1 MTTQSTAQAL
11 PPLLQNSGVPFDLLI
26 QALTEQLD
34 KAQASMAL
42 KARVG
47 KLPMTFAVKE
57 VSLDLRAF
65 VQMVNDDVYVR
76 PAGPGDA
83 GASSIKLALTTIT
96 RPMIEENAMDFQ
108 AEDPKFSLR
117 EALGDRISE
126 EDQRS
131 LERIGVRSVR
141 QLNEL
146 RQAAGADVV
155 ARLAR
160 MPVNRLQQAM
170 MAAAAPRITR
180 VERDG
185 APAASTPPG
194 TRTPPATT
202 TPPFTQPFP
211 KSGGMVPT
219 RSLPIVPPKP
229 AVAATPQP
237 VVAPALPQPARL
249 HVEAPLLR
257 AGHLPLIRAG
267 GVPVPVIQAV
277 DQTLVLQP
285 LAHQLGTL
293 AEIDFGDGQVATMRL
308 DDGSIGQWQEAGE

>member
-1 MTTQSTAQAL
+1 MTAPSTTQAL
-11 PPLLQNSGVPFDLLI
+11 PPLMQNSGVPFDVLI
-26 QALTEQLD
+26 QSLTEQLD
-34 KAQASMAL
+34 KAQATMAL

-65 VQMVNDDVYVR
+65 VQLVDDDVYVR

-96 RPMIEENAMDFQ
+96 RPMIEENAMNFQ

-117 EALGDRISE
+117 EALGDHINA

-131 LERIGVRSVR
+131 LERIGVRSIS
-141 QLNEL
+141 QLNDL

-170 MAAAAPRITR
+170 MAASAPRITR
-180 VERDG
+180 VESQPASRET
-185 APAASTPPG
+185 APTRADPAGIPAHNAASG
-194 TRTPPATT
+194 ATRT
-202 TPPFTQPFP
+202 
-211 KSGGMVPT
+211 
-219 RSLPIVPPKP
+219 
-229 AVAATPQP
+229 
-237 VVAPALPQPARL
+237 LPQPTRV

-257 AGHLPLIRAG
+257 AGQLPVIRAR
-267 GVPVPVIQAV
+267 GVPVPVIHAL

-285 LAHQLGTL
+285 LAHQLGSE
-293 AEIDFGDGQVATMRL
+293 AELDFGDGQVATVRL
-308 DDGSIGQWQEAGE
+308 TDGSVGAWLPTEEAAS

>member
-1 MTTQSTAQAL
+1 MTTHATAQAL
-11 PPLLQNSGVPFDLLI
+11 PPLVQNAGVPFDVLI

-34 KAQASMAL
+34 KAQATMAL

-47 KLPMTFAVKE
+47 KLPMTFAVKD

-65 VQMVNDDVYVR
+65 VQLIDDDVYIR

-96 RPMIEENAMDFQ
+96 KPMIEENAMSFQ

-117 EALGDRISE
+117 EALGDHINE
-126 EDQRS
+126 QDQRS
-131 LERIGVRSVR
+131 LERIGVRSIG

-170 MAAAAPRITR
+170 LAASAPRITR
-180 VERDG
+180 VELEPVSAD
-185 APAASTPPG
+185 
-194 TRTPPATT
+194 
-202 TPPFTQPFP
+202 TQP
-211 KSGGMVPT
+211 GRAVPAPNAGDGSAGSRTLPLST
-219 RSLPIVPPKP
+219 RV
-229 AVAATPQP
+229 
-237 VVAPALPQPARL
+237 

-257 AGHLPLIRAG
+257 AGQLPAIWARGA
-267 GVPVPVIQAV
+267 PVPVIQAL

-285 LAHQLGTL
+285 LAHQLGSV
-293 AEIDFGDGQVATMRL
+293 AELDFGDGQVASVRL
-308 DDGSIGQWQEAGE
+308 TDGSVGAWLVGASKAEDVQ

>member
-1 MTTQSTAQAL
+1 MSDAQAL
-11 PPLLQNSGVPFDLLI
+11 PPLVQNTGVPFDLLI

-47 KLPMTFAVKE
+47 RLPMTFAVKD

-65 VQMVNDDVYVR
+65 VSMVDDDIYLR

-96 RPMIEENAMDFQ
+96 RSMVEENAVNFQ

-117 EALGDRISE
+117 EALGDRINP

-131 LERIGVRSVR
+131 LERIGVRSIG

-170 MAAAAPRITR
+170 LAASAPRVTR
-180 VERDG
+180 VEQDP
-185 APAASTPPG
+185 APVKTAPVA
-194 TRTPPATT
+194 TR
-202 TPPFTQPFP
+202 
-211 KSGGMVPT
+211 
-219 RSLPIVPPKP
+219 
-229 AVAATPQP
+229 
-237 VVAPALPQPARL
+237 APLPQPTRL
-249 HVEAPLLR
+249 HIEAPLLR
-257 AGHLPLIRAG
+257 PGRLPLIQAG
-267 GVPVPVIQAV
+267 GTPVPVVQAQ

-285 LAHQLGTL
+285 LAHQLGTV
-293 AEIDFGDGQVATMRL
+293 AEVDFGDGQVAAVKLT
-308 DDGSIGQWQEAGE
+308 DGSVGAWKEAAT

>member
-1 MTTQSTAQAL
+1 MNGNPTAQAL
-11 PPLLQNSGVPFDLLI
+11 PPLVQDAGVPFDVFI

-34 KAQASMAL
+34 KAQATMAL

-47 KLPMTFAVKE
+47 KLPMTFAVKD

-65 VQMVNDDVYVR
+65 VRIIQDDVYVR

-96 RPMIEENAMDFQ
+96 KPMIEENAMNFQ

-117 EALGDRISE
+117 EALGDRINP

-131 LERIGVRSVR
+131 LERIGVRSIG

-170 MAAAAPRITR
+170 LAASAPRITR
-180 VERDG
+180 VE
-185 APAASTPPG
+185 
-194 TRTPPATT
+194 
-202 TPPFTQPFP
+202 QE
-211 KSGGMVPT
+211 
-219 RSLPIVPPKP
+219 
-229 AVAATPQP
+229 
-237 VVAPALPQPARL
+237 PALPVGAPVASP
-249 HVEAPLLR
+249 VAAPLPAPVATTSPKPPPAVQVQVPPR
-257 AGHLPLIRAG
+257 VTLPVQTLPPMQLPQPTRIHVALPSMQPGRIPMIRAG
-267 GVPVPVIQAV
+267 GAPVAVIKAL
-277 DQTLVLQP
+277 DDALVLQP
-285 LAHQLGTL
+285 LAHQLGTM

-308 DDGSIGQWQEAGE
+308 ADGCLGSWQTPEEAA

>member
-1 MTTQSTAQAL
+1 MTAPASTQAL
-11 PPLLQNSGVPFDLLI
+11 PALMQNSGVPFDVLI
-26 QALTEQLD
+26 QSLTEQLD
-34 KAQASMAL
+34 KAQATMAL

-65 VQMVNDDVYVR
+65 VQLVDDDVYVR

-96 RPMIEENAMDFQ
+96 RPMIEENAMNFQ

-117 EALGDRISE
+117 EALGDHINA

-131 LERIGVRSVR
+131 LERIGVRSIS

-160 MPVNRLQQAM
+160 MPVSRLQQAM
-170 MAAAAPRITR
+170 MAASAPRITR
-180 VERDG
+180 VESQPTPRQP
-185 APAASTPPG
+185 APAQAG
-194 TRTPPATT
+194 
-202 TPPFTQPFP
+202 
-211 KSGGMVPT
+211 PT
-219 RSLPIVPPKP
+219 AVPPNKP
-229 AVAATPQP
+229 PR
-237 VVAPALPQPARL
+237 ALPQPTRI

-257 AGHLPLIRAG
+257 AGQLPVVRAR
-267 GVPVPVIQAV
+267 GVPVPVVHAL

-285 LAHQLGTL
+285 LAHQLGSE
-293 AEIDFGDGQVATMRL
+293 AELDFGDGQVATVRL
-308 DDGSIGQWQEAGE
+308 TDGSVGAWLPAAPEVAP

>member
-1 MTTQSTAQAL
+1 MNTIPTAQAM
-11 PPLLQNSGVPFDLLI
+11 PPLLQNAGVPFDVLI

-47 KLPMTFAVKE
+47 KLPMTFAVKD

-65 VQMVNDDVYVR
+65 VQLIDDDVYVR

-96 RPMIEENAMDFQ
+96 KPMIEENAMSFQ

-117 EALGDRISE
+117 EALGQHINE
-126 EDQRS
+126 QDQRS
-131 LERIGVRSVR
+131 LERIGVRSIS

-170 MAAAAPRITR
+170 MAASAPRITR
-180 VERDG
+180 VERDFV
-185 APAASTPPG
+185 APDATPARAGPAPNVG
-194 TRTPPATT
+194 TSGT
-202 TPPFTQPFP
+202 TPRT
-211 KSGGMVPT
+211 
-219 RSLPIVPPKP
+219 
-229 AVAATPQP
+229 
-237 VVAPALPQPARL
+237 LPQPTRV

-257 AGHLPLIRAG
+257 AGRVPIIRAG
-267 GVPVPVIQAV
+267 GAPVPVIHAL

-285 LAHQLGTL
+285 LAHQLGSL
-293 AEIDFGDGQVATMRL
+293 AELDFGDGQVASVRL
-308 DDGSIGQWQEAGE
+308 TDGSVGAWQLAAGEEAA

>member
-1 MTTQSTAQAL
+1 MTAPSHTQAL
-11 PPLLQNSGVPFDLLI
+11 PPLMQNSGVPFDVLI
-26 QALTEQLD
+26 QSLTEQLD
-34 KAQASMAL
+34 KAQATMAL

-65 VQMVNDDVYVR
+65 VQLVDDDVYVR

-96 RPMIEENAMDFQ
+96 RPMIEENAMNFQ

-117 EALGDRISE
+117 EALGDHINA

-131 LERIGVRSVR
+131 LERIGVRSIS

-170 MAAAAPRITR
+170 MAASAPRITR
-180 VERDG
+180 VESQPPSREP
-185 APAASTPPG
+185 APAHAG
-194 TRTPPATT
+194 PAT
-202 TPPFTQPFP
+202 
-211 KSGGMVPT
+211 VPAT
-219 RSLPIVPPKP
+219 KP
-229 AVAATPQP
+229 ART
-237 VVAPALPQPARL
+237 LPQPTRI

-257 AGHLPLIRAG
+257 AGQLPVIRAR
-267 GVPVPVIQAV
+267 GVPVPVVHAL

-285 LAHQLGTL
+285 LAHQLGSE
-293 AEIDFGDGQVATMRL
+293 AELDFGDGQVATVRL
-308 DDGSIGQWQEAGE
+308 TDGSVGAWLPTTPEVAP